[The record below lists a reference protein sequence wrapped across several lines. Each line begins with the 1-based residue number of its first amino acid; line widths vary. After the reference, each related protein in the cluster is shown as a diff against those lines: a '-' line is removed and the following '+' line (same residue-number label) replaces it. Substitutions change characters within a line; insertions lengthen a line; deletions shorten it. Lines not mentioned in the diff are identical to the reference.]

1 MNQSF
6 QTPHPEVG
14 MVNLMYDSATEQ
26 LMVFVQNFKLHYM
39 STCRRHVRLFF
50 FTDVSTWKKD
60 LNISPNYYFIIIII
74 IIIII
79 INILL
84 LLLLLLLLL
93 SLGLLLLL
101 LLIIIVVGYYN
112 LYVGKIR
119 VMFQIP

>member
-1 MNQSF
+1 MS
-6 QTPHPEVG
+6 
-14 MVNLMYDSATEQ
+14 
-26 LMVFVQNFKLHYM
+26 
-39 STCRRHVRLFF
+39 STCQAFF

-79 INILL
+79 NIL

-93 SLGLLLLL
+93 SLGLSLLL